1 MAKRRGHSG
10 LVSSRLCSLSC
21 ASASCSSSCNLPIA
35 ISGRKTRG
43 REEEATCQD
52 KQREEEGN
60 CGRGAGAA
68 GRWRRGWVTRAPTP
82 ITSPSHV
89 MRVCDAT
96 PTHIPHEQRDSC
108 ICPYAQMPAHVTH
121 GTYLLRSEVNVPRR
135 TATLFSKGSASA
147 RVTKGGVLVD
157 DRLRMLGARIA
168 RQAARRCTYQGKRL
182 SVPFGAWVD
191 AKSATP
197 GQGLMALETLCA
209 CATHRKSCCQLARA
223 QPPRVHHTRRHSHG
237 ACRLEVLGRT
247 DELAERALV
256 RRPSHRGHG
265 SDNHVYL
272 HKSRE
277 AVSRTAHCR

>member
-1 MAKRRGHSG
+1 MGATAPIFLSFGSWLSGRSQPRRPVLPPSLAPRFSAGAYGGLRGHRYLALRFSAHVRTCACIWALQVSNVRVHLAHLWQKRPPWMAKRRGHSG

-96 PTHIPHEQRDSC
+96 PTHIPHEQRDC
-108 ICPYAQMPAHVTH
+108 MHMPWPTPRCPLTLHMA
-121 GTYLLRSEVNVPRR
+121 R
-135 TATLFSKGSASA
+135 TCLEA
-147 RVTKGGVLVD
+147 R
-157 DRLRMLGARIA
+157 
-168 RQAARRCTYQGKRL
+168 
-182 SVPFGAWVD
+182 
-191 AKSATP
+191 
-197 GQGLMALETLCA
+197 
-209 CATHRKSCCQLARA
+209 
-223 QPPRVHHTRRHSHG
+223 
-237 ACRLEVLGRT
+237 
-247 DELAERALV
+247 
-256 RRPSHRGHG
+256 
-265 SDNHVYL
+265 
-272 HKSRE
+272 
-277 AVSRTAHCR
+277 